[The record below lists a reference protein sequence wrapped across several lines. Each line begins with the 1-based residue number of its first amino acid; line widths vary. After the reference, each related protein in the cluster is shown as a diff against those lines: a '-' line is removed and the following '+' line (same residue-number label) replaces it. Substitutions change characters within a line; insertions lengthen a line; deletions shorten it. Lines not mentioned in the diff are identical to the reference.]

1 MNKTSIEWTHRPE
14 TGGESGGYT
23 WNPIHAH
30 SERLDH
36 RGKLKTGNFCTKL
49 SPGCANCYAAQLNI
63 VRGNGLDYTYPNLE
77 KAKFYLDYNEL
88 IAPLRHKN
96 PATIFVGDMFD
107 FFHEAIP
114 REFQVKVMAVAA
126 LCGHRMMFLTKR
138 AAIARE
144 FFQWLAQ
151 SIMPLEDAARE
162 IGYTFKFQDFS
173 LLPWPLPKISLGVSI
188 ESQKYADERIPDLE
202 ETPVAERFLSIEPQL
217 EHVDIRQYLARRRI
231 HLVIDGGESGHNA
244 RPFVLAWAES
254 LLWQCRDAGVPFFMK
269 QIGRKP
275 QSKDLLYL
283 FKATPLKDAKG
294 GDPMEWPESLR
305 VRQFPTVRK
314 APEHGNI

>member
-63 VRGNGLDYTYPNLE
+63 VRGNGLDYTYPN
-77 KAKFYLDYNEL
+77 
-88 IAPLRHKN
+88 
-96 PATIFVGDMFD
+96 
-107 FFHEAIP
+107 
-114 REFQVKVMAVAA
+114 
-126 LCGHRMMFLTKR
+126 
-138 AAIARE
+138 
-144 FFQWLAQ
+144 
-151 SIMPLEDAARE
+151 
-162 IGYTFKFQDFS
+162 
-173 LLPWPLPKISLGVSI
+173 
-188 ESQKYADERIPDLE
+188 LE